1 MKGITTFLQ
10 SLRAL
15 HKSGKLDDATCR
27 ELNIAV
33 TQLRHS
39 LHIGDRRK
47 AERQFER
54 LCELMRDVLV
64 QE

>member
-15 HKSGKLDDATCR
+15 HKRGKLDDATSR

-33 TQLRHS
+33 TQLRHH

-47 AERQFER
+47 AERQFEH
-54 LCELMRDVLV
+54 LCNLISDVLL
-64 QE
+64 EE